1 MDKLIVEA
9 EKFTTSLLNEK
20 LDTSFLYH
28 NLTHTQRVVEKAKE
42 LAEQSGLND
51 SEKNILI
58 LATWLHDT
66 GYTKNIKSLNRLIQM
81 AILNFQKPDKIV
93 LQKTTEFE
101 AQFEFRPL
109 EPGFGLTIGNALRRV
124 LLSSLEGYAIVGIKV
139 EGAEHEFATL
149 KGITEDVTEIILN
162 LKQVRF
168 KKIVDNDVASEKI
181 TLSIKNKTEFT
192 AGMIGEATHAFEVM
206 NPELLICVMDSTA
219 KLDIEITISKG
230 RGYVPAEDNKVK
242 DSVFGLIPIDSIHT
256 PIKNVKYH
264 IENTRVEQRTDF
276 EKLIMDVNTDG
287 TIHPEEAVKQAS
299 RILIQ
304 HLMIITDE
312 NITFDNKEEKKEDM
326 VDEQT
331 LQLRKILKTPLEDLD
346 LSVRAFN
353 CLKAAKINSLS
364 ELVQYEQEDLMK
376 FRNFGQ
382 KSLSEIEQ
390 VLIERGLGFG
400 MDLSKLGLDK
410 EDY

>member
-1 MDKLIVEA
+1 
-9 EKFTTSLLNEK
+9 
-20 LDTSFLYH
+20 
-28 NLTHTQRVVEKAKE
+28 
-42 LAEQSGLND
+42 
-51 SEKNILI
+51 
-58 LATWLHDT
+58 
-66 GYTKNIKSLNRLIQM
+66 M
-81 AILNFQKPDKIV
+81 AILNFVKPDKIV
-93 LQKTTEFE
+93 LQKATEFE

-109 EPGFGLTIGNALRRV
+109 EPGYGVTVGNSLRRV
-124 LLSSLEGYAIVGIKV
+124 LLNSLEGYAIIGINIA
-139 EGAEHEFATL
+139 GADHEFATL

-168 KKIVDNDVASEKI
+168 KKKVDHEVPSEKI
-181 TLSIKNKTEFT
+181 TLSLKNKTEFT
-192 AGMIGEATHAFEVM
+192 AANIGEASPAFEVM
-206 NPELLICVMDSTA
+206 NPELLICTMDVSA
-219 KLDIEITISKG
+219 KLDIEITIGKG
-230 RGYVPAEDNKVK
+230 RGYVPADEQK
-242 DSVFGLIPIDSIHT
+242 DKSSQFGYIPVDAIYT
-256 PIKNVKYH
+256 PIKNVKYS

-276 EKLIMDVNTDG
+276 EKLIMEVVTDG

-312 NITFDNKEEKKEDM
+312 NITFDNKEEKKEDL

-390 VLIERGLGFG
+390 VLGERGLHFG
-400 MDLSKLGLDK
+400 MDLSKLGLD
-410 EDY
+410 DIN

>member
-1 MDKLIVEA
+1 
-9 EKFTTSLLNEK
+9 
-20 LDTSFLYH
+20 
-28 NLTHTQRVVEKAKE
+28 
-42 LAEQSGLND
+42 
-51 SEKNILI
+51 
-58 LATWLHDT
+58 
-66 GYTKNIKSLNRLIQM
+66 M
-81 AILNFQKPDKIV
+81 AILNFVKPDKIV
-93 LQKTTEFE
+93 LQKSTDFE

-109 EPGFGLTIGNALRRV
+109 EPGYGVTIGNALRRV
-124 LLSSLEGYAIVGIKV
+124 LLNSLEGYAIVGISIA
-139 EGAEHEFATL
+139 GADHEFATI

-168 KKIVDNDVASEKI
+168 KKKTDQDAGTEKI
-181 TLSIKNKTEFT
+181 SLSLKNKTEFT
-192 AGMIGEATHAFEVM
+192 AGMIGDASATYEVM
-206 NPELLICVMDSTA
+206 NPELLICTMDTSA
-219 KLDIEITISKG
+219 KLDIEITIAKG
-230 RGYVPAEDNKVK
+230 RGYVPAEESKEK
-242 DSVFGLIPIDSIHT
+242 SSTFGYIAVDAIYT
-256 PIKNVKYH
+256 PIKNVRYT

-276 EKLIMDVNTDG
+276 EKLIMEVITDG

-312 NITFDNKEEKKEDM
+312 NITFDSKEEKKEDL

-331 LQLRKILKTPLEDLD
+331 LQMRKVLKTPLEDLD

-390 VLIERGLGFG
+390 VLNDRGLNFG
-400 MDLSKLGLDK
+400 MDLGKFKLDD
-410 EDY
+410 ES

>member
-1 MDKLIVEA
+1 
-9 EKFTTSLLNEK
+9 
-20 LDTSFLYH
+20 
-28 NLTHTQRVVEKAKE
+28 
-42 LAEQSGLND
+42 
-51 SEKNILI
+51 
-58 LATWLHDT
+58 
-66 GYTKNIKSLNRLIQM
+66 M

-93 LQKTTEFE
+93 LQKANDFE

-124 LLSSLEGYAIVGIKV
+124 LLSSLEGYAIVGIKI

-168 KKIVDNDVASEKI
+168 NKNLDGDVSNEKV
-181 TLSIKNKTEFT
+181 TLSIKNQTEFT
-192 AGMIGEATHAFEVM
+192 AGMIGEATQSFTVM
-206 NPELLICVMDSTA
+206 NPELLICTMDNSS
-219 KLDIEITISKG
+219 KLDIEITIAKG

-242 DSVFGLIPIDSIHT
+242 DSVFGYIPIDSIHT
-256 PIKNVKYH
+256 PIKNVKYT

-276 EKLIMDVNTDG
+276 EKLVMEVNTDG

-312 NITFDNKEEKKEDM
+312 NITFDNKEEKKEDL

-390 VLIERGLGFG
+390 VLNERGLSFG

>member
-1 MDKLIVEA
+1 
-9 EKFTTSLLNEK
+9 
-20 LDTSFLYH
+20 
-28 NLTHTQRVVEKAKE
+28 
-42 LAEQSGLND
+42 
-51 SEKNILI
+51 
-58 LATWLHDT
+58 
-66 GYTKNIKSLNRLIQM
+66 M
-81 AILNFQKPDKIV
+81 AILNFQKPDKII
-93 LQKTTEFE
+93 LQKSSDFN

-109 EPGFGLTIGNALRRV
+109 EPGYGVTIGNALRRV
-124 LLSSLEGYAIVGIKV
+124 LLNSLEGYAIVGVKI
-139 EGAEHEFATL
+139 EGVDHEFATL
-149 KGITEDVTEIILN
+149 KGISEDVVEMLLN

-168 KKIVDNDVASEKI
+168 KKIGDQEFTSEKI
-181 TLSIKNKTEFT
+181 SLSIKNKTEFT
-192 AGMIGEATHAFEVM
+192 AALIGDNTQSFQIM
-206 NPELLICVMDSTA
+206 NPELLICTLDSSA
-219 KLDIEITISKG
+219 RLDMELTIGKG
-230 RGYVPAEDNKVK
+230 RGYVSAEDNKPK
-242 DSVFGLIPIDSIHT
+242 DAPLGYIPVDAIYT
-256 PIKNVKYH
+256 PIKNVKYS

-276 EKLIMDVNTDG
+276 EKLIMEVATDG

-312 NITFDNKEEKKEDM
+312 NITFDNKEEKKEDL

-331 LQLRKILKTPLEDLD
+331 LQLRKVLKTPLEDLD

-390 VLIERGLGFG
+390 VLSERGLHFG
-400 MDLSKLGLDK
+400 MDLVKLGIDLS
-410 EDY
+410 EF

>member
-1 MDKLIVEA
+1 
-9 EKFTTSLLNEK
+9 
-20 LDTSFLYH
+20 
-28 NLTHTQRVVEKAKE
+28 
-42 LAEQSGLND
+42 
-51 SEKNILI
+51 
-58 LATWLHDT
+58 
-66 GYTKNIKSLNRLIQM
+66 M
-81 AILNFQKPDKIV
+81 AILNFQKPDKII
-93 LQKTTEFE
+93 LQKANDFE

-109 EPGFGLTIGNALRRV
+109 EPGYGVTIGNALRRV
-124 LLSSLEGYAIVGIKV
+124 LLNSLEGHAIIGVKI
-139 EGAEHEFATL
+139 EGVEHEFATM
-149 KGITEDVTEIILN
+149 KGISEDVVEIFLN
-162 LKQVRF
+162 LKQIRF
-168 KKIVDNDVASEKI
+168 KKIVDHDVANEKI
-181 TLSIKNKTEFT
+181 ILSIKNRTEFT
-192 AGMIGEATHAFEVM
+192 AGMLGESTHSFQIM
-206 NPELLICVMDSTA
+206 NPDLLICTLDSSA
-219 KLDIEITISKG
+219 RMDIELTIGKG
-230 RGYVPAEDNKVK
+230 RGYVPAEDNKIK
-242 DSVFGLIPIDSIHT
+242 DALLGYIPIDAIFT
-256 PIKNVKYH
+256 PIKNVKYT

-276 EKLIMDVNTDG
+276 EKLIMEVSTDG

-331 LQLRKILKTPLEDLD
+331 LQLRKVLKTPLEDLD

-390 VLIERGLGFG
+390 VLTERGLSFG
-400 MDLSKLGLDK
+400 MDLPKLGIDPS
-410 EDY
+410 EF

>member
-1 MDKLIVEA
+1 
-9 EKFTTSLLNEK
+9 
-20 LDTSFLYH
+20 
-28 NLTHTQRVVEKAKE
+28 
-42 LAEQSGLND
+42 
-51 SEKNILI
+51 
-58 LATWLHDT
+58 
-66 GYTKNIKSLNRLIQM
+66 M

-93 LQKTTEFE
+93 LQKSTDFE

-109 EPGFGLTIGNALRRV
+109 EPGYGVTIGNALRRV
-124 LLSSLEGYAIVGIKV
+124 LLSSLEGYAIVGIKI
-139 EGAEHEFATL
+139 EGADHEFATL

-168 KKIVDNDVASEKI
+168 KKIVENEVSSEKI
-181 TLSIKNKTEFT
+181 QISIKGKTEFR
-192 AGMIGEATHAFEVM
+192 ADMIEKATNSFQIM
-206 NPELLICVMDSTA
+206 NPELLICTLDPSA
-219 KLDIEITISKG
+219 KLDIELTIGKG
-230 RGYVPAEDNKVK
+230 RGYVPAEENRLKDTIFGYIAI
-242 DSVFGLIPIDSIHT
+242 DSVFT
-256 PIKNVKYH
+256 PIKNVKYS
-264 IENTRVEQRTDF
+264 IENTRVEQKTDY
-276 EKLIMDVNTDG
+276 EKLIMEVITDG

-312 NITFDNKEEKKEDM
+312 NISFDTKDAEKEDV

-364 ELVQYEQEDLMK
+364 ELVQYEQEELMK

-390 VLIERGLGFG
+390 VLGERGLHFG
-400 MDLSKLGLDK
+400 MDLSKLKLD
-410 EDY
+410 EE

>member
-1 MDKLIVEA
+1 
-9 EKFTTSLLNEK
+9 
-20 LDTSFLYH
+20 
-28 NLTHTQRVVEKAKE
+28 
-42 LAEQSGLND
+42 
-51 SEKNILI
+51 
-58 LATWLHDT
+58 
-66 GYTKNIKSLNRLIQM
+66 M

-93 LQKTTEFE
+93 LQKSSDFD

-109 EPGFGLTIGNALRRV
+109 EPGYGLTIGNALRRV
-124 LLSSLEGYAIVGIKV
+124 LLSSLEGHAIVGVKI
-139 EGAEHEFATL
+139 EGADHEFATL

-168 KKIVDNDVASEKI
+168 KKTVEGDVNSEKVI
-181 TLSIKNKTEFT
+181 LSLKNRSEFT
-192 AGMIGEATHAFEVM
+192 AGMIGDALQNFQIM
-206 NPELLICVMDSTA
+206 NPELLICTMDSGA
-219 KLDIEITISKG
+219 RLDIEIYIGKG
-230 RGYVPAEDNKVK
+230 RGYVPAEDNKIK
-242 DSVFGLIPIDSIHT
+242 DAPFGYIPVDSIFT
-256 PIKNVKYH
+256 PIKNVKYNV
-264 IENTRVEQRTDF
+264 ENTRVEQRTDY
-276 EKLIMDVNTDG
+276 EKLIMEVVTDG
-287 TIHPEEAVKQAS
+287 TINPEEAVKQAS

-312 NITFDNKEEKKEDM
+312 NITFDNKEEKKEDV
-326 VDEQT
+326 VDEQQ
-331 LQLRKILKTPLEDLD
+331 LQLRKVLKTPLEDLD

-390 VLIERGLGFG
+390 VLNERGLGFG

-410 EDY
+410 EELL

>member
-1 MDKLIVEA
+1 
-9 EKFTTSLLNEK
+9 
-20 LDTSFLYH
+20 
-28 NLTHTQRVVEKAKE
+28 
-42 LAEQSGLND
+42 
-51 SEKNILI
+51 
-58 LATWLHDT
+58 
-66 GYTKNIKSLNRLIQM
+66 M

-93 LQKTTEFE
+93 LQKATEFE

-109 EPGFGLTIGNALRRV
+109 EPGYGVTIGNALRRV
-124 LLSSLEGYAIVGIKV
+124 LLSSLEGFAIVGIRI
-139 EGAEHEFATL
+139 EGVDHEFATI
-149 KGITEDVTEIILN
+149 KGITEDVLEIILN

-168 KKIVDNDVASEKI
+168 KKKVDHEVSQEKV
-181 TLSIKNKTEFT
+181 TLSIKNKAEFT
-192 AGMIGEATHAFEVM
+192 AGMIGEATQNFEIM
-206 NPELLICVMDSTA
+206 NPDLLICILDSSA
-219 KLDIEITISKG
+219 KLDIELTVSKG

-242 DSVFGLIPIDSIHT
+242 DAPFGYIPTDAIFT
-256 PIKNVKYH
+256 PIKNVKYA
-264 IENTRVEQRTDF
+264 IENTRVEQRTDY
-276 EKLIMDVNTDG
+276 EKLIMDVSTDG

-312 NITFDNKEEKKEDM
+312 NITFDNKEDKKEDV
-326 VDEQT
+326 VDEQM

-382 KSLSEIEQ
+382 KSLAEIEQ
-390 VLIERGLGFG
+390 VLAERGLHFG

-410 EDY
+410 EEL

>member
-1 MDKLIVEA
+1 
-9 EKFTTSLLNEK
+9 
-20 LDTSFLYH
+20 
-28 NLTHTQRVVEKAKE
+28 
-42 LAEQSGLND
+42 
-51 SEKNILI
+51 
-58 LATWLHDT
+58 
-66 GYTKNIKSLNRLIQM
+66 M
-81 AILNFQKPDKIV
+81 AIFNFVKPDKIV
-93 LQKTTEFE
+93 LQKANDFE

-109 EPGFGLTIGNALRRV
+109 EPGYGVTIGNALRRV
-124 LLSSLEGYAIVGIKV
+124 LLNSLEGYAIVGINIA
-139 EGAEHEFATL
+139 GADHEFATI

-168 KKIVDNDVASEKI
+168 KAKVDHDVNTEKV

-192 AGMIGEATHAFEVM
+192 AGMISEASPAFEVM
-206 NPELLICVMDSTA
+206 NPELQICTLDSSA
-219 KLDIEITISKG
+219 KLDIEITIGRG
-230 RGYVPAEDNKVK
+230 RGYVPAEEHKEK
-242 DSVFGLIPIDSIHT
+242 SSHFGYIPVDAIYT
-256 PIKNVKYH
+256 PIKNVKYL

-276 EKLIMDVNTDG
+276 EKLVMDVVTDG
-287 TIHPEEAVKQAS
+287 TIQPEEAVKQAS

-312 NITFDNKEEKKEDM
+312 NITFDTKEDKKEDL

-331 LQLRKILKTPLEDLD
+331 LQLRKMLKTPLEDLD

-382 KSLSEIEQ
+382 KSLSEIDQ
-390 VLIERGLGFG
+390 VLHERGLSFG
-400 MDLSKLGLDK
+400 MDLSKLKLDD
-410 EDY
+410 E

>member
-1 MDKLIVEA
+1 
-9 EKFTTSLLNEK
+9 
-20 LDTSFLYH
+20 
-28 NLTHTQRVVEKAKE
+28 
-42 LAEQSGLND
+42 
-51 SEKNILI
+51 
-58 LATWLHDT
+58 
-66 GYTKNIKSLNRLIQM
+66 M

-93 LQKTTEFE
+93 LQKANDFE

-109 EPGFGLTIGNALRRV
+109 EPGYGLTIGNALRRV
-124 LLSSLEGYAIVGIKV
+124 LLSSLEGYAIVGIKI

-168 KKIVDNDVASEKI
+168 KKKVEGDVNNEKV
-181 TLSIKNKTEFT
+181 TLSIKNQTEFT
-192 AGMIGEATHAFEVM
+192 AGMIGEATQAFEVM
-206 NPELLICVMDSTA
+206 NPMLLLCTMDSSS
-219 KLDIEITISKG
+219 KLDIEITIAKG
-230 RGYVPAEDNKVK
+230 RGYVPAEDNRVK
-242 DSVFGLIPIDSIHT
+242 DSVFGYIPIDSIHT
-256 PIKNVKYH
+256 PIKNVKYS

-276 EKLIMDVNTDG
+276 EKLVMDVNTDG

-312 NITFDNKEEKKEDM
+312 NITFDNKEEKKEDL

-331 LQLRKILKTPLEDLD
+331 LQLRKVLKTPLEDLD

-390 VLIERGLGFG
+390 VLNERGLGFG
-400 MDLSKLGLDK
+400 MDLSKMGIDK